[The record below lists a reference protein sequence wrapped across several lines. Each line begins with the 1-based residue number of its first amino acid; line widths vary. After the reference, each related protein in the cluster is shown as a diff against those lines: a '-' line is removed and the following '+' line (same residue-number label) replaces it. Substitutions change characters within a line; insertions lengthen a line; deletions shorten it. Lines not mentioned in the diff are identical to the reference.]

1 MKLLRMECWGLISR
15 FSIHRIEET
24 MWFSHAKIKHLTS
37 SILTHGLFAPTVYN
51 FFYIFCYTRL
61 KLWPNPVLVLIIL
74 SQACK
79 NWTVLNTW
87 LFKIILTKLAIDT
100 LFFQGSTA
108 SQNDHISVYYDIV
121 FCFDNSLG
129 SDWHQKMWVSI
140 FIIVVL

>member
-1 MKLLRMECWGLISR
+1 MECWGLISR

-24 MWFSHAKIKHLTS
+24 VILARKNKALDIFYFDTWAVCTYCIQFFSYILLHKTQALAKSCFSVNNIEPS
-37 SILTHGLFAPTVYN
+37 MQ
-51 FFYIFCYTRL
+51 
-61 KLWPNPVLVLIIL
+61 KLNCFKYLIV
-74 SQACK
+74 Q
-79 NWTVLNTW
+79 
-87 LFKIILTKLAIDT
+87 IILTKLAIDT

-108 SQNDHISVYYDIV
+108 SQNDYISVYYDIV

>member
-24 MWFSHAKIKHLTS
+24 MWFSHKNKALLFWHMGCLHLLYTIFSYILLCKTQALAKSCFSVNNIEPS
-37 SILTHGLFAPTVYN
+37 MQ
-51 FFYIFCYTRL
+51 
-61 KLWPNPVLVLIIL
+61 KLNCFKYLIV
-74 SQACK
+74 Q
-79 NWTVLNTW
+79 
-87 LFKIILTKLAIDT
+87 IILTKLAIDT

-108 SQNDHISVYYDIV
+108 SQNDYISVYYDIV

>member
-51 FFYIFCYTRL
+51 FFHIFCYKCLTKSCFSVNNIEPSMQ
-61 KLWPNPVLVLIIL
+61 KLNCFKYLIV
-74 SQACK
+74 Q
-79 NWTVLNTW
+79 
-87 LFKIILTKLAIDT
+87 IILTKLAIDT

>member
-51 FFYIFCYTRL
+51 FFHIFCYTRL

-87 LFKIILTKLAIDT
+87 LFKLSSQNKLLTHFSFRVSLQVRMITSVCIMTLCFVLTTVLVVIDT
-100 LFFQGSTA
+100 KKCEYL
-108 SQNDHISVYYDIV
+108 
-121 FCFDNSLG
+121 SL
-129 SDWHQKMWVSI
+129 
-140 FIIVVL
+140 L